1 MALNLRPNLGL
12 RTDVLMTPQLQQAI
26 KLLQLSRVELEQ
38 YVETQLAEN
47 PILEEAAAEA
57 DGSEESVQAAREQ
70 EHTEQQAVQERMAEA
85 SNIVDRVGN
94 EGPETVDWETLGG
107 QGEDYQGSASASS
120 IRRANSGE
128 DDQPNYENMVT
139 RATSLN
145 EHLMG
150 QVGELDFDEAE
161 KKIATVVIGNI
172 DDKGY
177 LTHSIKEIAEQE
189 GFDLEAVEDI
199 LDTVQRFDP
208 PGVGARDLRECL
220 LLQLRANNL
229 KNGIVEKMVESH
241 LTELETRN
249 FQVIAKALKIPV
261 EKVVEN
267 AAIIGEL
274 EPVPGRPFGSE
285 AAQYIVPDVYVFKL
299 GDEWVVT
306 LNEEGLP
313 RLRLNNY
320 YKSLLGKK
328 EAQGSDKTYLQ
339 DKYKAAV
346 WLIKSIQQRQKTIFR
361 VAEKIVARQRDFF
374 ELGVEHL
381 KPMVLRDIAEDIEMH
396 ESTISRVTT
405 NKYVHTPRGIFEL
418 KYFFNSSVARSDGD
432 SVASESVKRMIS
444 DLVKGEDS
452 KRPISD
458 QRIVELL
465 EQKGIQLARRTVAKY
480 REQLNILPSSKRRKY
495 F

>member
-1 MALNLRPNLGL
+1 MNLGPKLGL
-12 RTDVLMTPQLQQAI
+12 RQDIMMTPQLQQAI
-26 KLLQLSRVELEQ
+26 KLLQLSRLELEQ

-47 PILEEAAAEA
+47 PILEESAAEA

-85 SNIVDRVGN
+85 SNIVDKTGAD
-94 EGPETVDWETLGG
+94 GPEHVDWETLGG
-107 QGEDYQGSASASS
+107 QGEEYPGSASASS
-120 IRRANSGE
+120 IRRTNSGE

-139 RATSLN
+139 RAASLN

-150 QVGELDFDEAE
+150 QVGELDFDEGE

-177 LTHSIKEIAEQE
+177 LTHSVQEIAQQE
-189 GFDLEAVEDI
+189 GFDPEAVEGI
-199 LDTVQRFDP
+199 LDTIQRLDP

-220 LLQLRANNL
+220 LLQLRANHL
-229 KNGIVEKMVESH
+229 KNGIVEKMVEHH

-249 FQVIAKALKIPV
+249 YAVIAKALKIPV

-274 EPVPGRPFGSE
+274 EPVPGRPFGGE
-285 AAQYIVPDVYVFKL
+285 TAQYIVPDVYVFKL
-299 GDEWVVT
+299 GNEWVVS

-313 RLRLNNY
+313 RLRLNSY
-320 YKSLLGKK
+320 YKGLLNKK
-328 EAQGSDKTYLQ
+328 EAQGSDRTYLQ
-339 DKYKAAV
+339 VKYKDAV

-374 ELGVEHL
+374 DLGVEHL
-381 KPMVLRDIAEDIEMH
+381 RPMVLRDIAEDIGMH

-418 KYFFNSSVARSDGD
+418 KYFFNSSVARADGD

-444 DLVKGEDS
+444 DLVKAEDP
-452 KRPISD
+452 KRPVSD

>member
-1 MALNLRPNLGL
+1 MALDLRQRLRLG
-12 RTDVLMTPQLQQAI
+12 TDVMMTPQLQQAI
-26 KLLQLSRVELEQ
+26 KLLQLSRLELEQ

-47 PILEEAAAEA
+47 PILEEGSGESESAEEA
-57 DGSEESVQAAREQ
+57 VQAERER
-70 EHTEQQAVQERMAEA
+70 EHTEQQAVEERLAEA
-85 SNIVDRVGN
+85 SNIVDRVGK
-94 EGPETVDWETLGG
+94 ESQEPVDWESLGHSD
-107 QGEDYQGSASASS
+107 DYGSSTSASA

-128 DDQPNYENMVT
+128 DDQPNYENVIS

-161 KKIATVVIGNI
+161 KKIATVIIGNI

-177 LTHSIKEIAEQE
+177 LTHSVEEIAAQE
-189 GFDLEAVEDI
+189 GFETEAVEGV
-199 LDTVQRFDP
+199 LDTIQRFDP

-220 LLQLRANNL
+220 LLQLRAGQL
-229 KNGIVEKMVESH
+229 KNGIVERMVESH
-241 LTELETRN
+241 LGELETRN
-249 FQVIAKALKIPV
+249 YGVIAKALKIPV

-274 EPVPGRPFGSE
+274 EPVPGRPFGGES
-285 AAQYIVPDVYVFKL
+285 AQYIVPDVYVFKL
-299 GDEWVVT
+299 GDEWVVS

-313 RLRLNNY
+313 RLRLNSY
-320 YKSLLGKK
+320 YKGLLSKK

-339 DKYKAAV
+339 DKYKAAI

-361 VAEKIVARQRDFF
+361 VAEKIVQRQRDFF
-374 ELGVEHL
+374 ERGVEYL
-381 KPMVLRDIAEDIEMH
+381 KHMVLRDIALDIEMH

-418 KYFFNSSVARSDGD
+418 KYFFNSSVARADGD
-432 SVASESVKRMIS
+432 SVASESVKRMIA
-444 DLVKGEDS
+444 DLVKVEDA
-452 KRPISD
+452 KHPLSD

-495 F
+495 Y